1 MQNVAT
7 ESVKKFSTIFASVN
21 PLQNFYNHTGEKV
34 PSLEEL
40 ETKKTA
46 LLQERSVKN
55 AEYQE
60 QKKFIKDV
68 EYART
73 TLLQFLENEK
83 SVEQQKKRK
92 RNDLE

>member
-1 MQNVAT
+1 M
-7 ESVKKFSTIFASVN
+7 
-21 PLQNFYNHTGEKV
+21 
-34 PSLEEL
+34 
-40 ETKKTA
+40 
-46 LLQERSVKN
+46 QERSVKN